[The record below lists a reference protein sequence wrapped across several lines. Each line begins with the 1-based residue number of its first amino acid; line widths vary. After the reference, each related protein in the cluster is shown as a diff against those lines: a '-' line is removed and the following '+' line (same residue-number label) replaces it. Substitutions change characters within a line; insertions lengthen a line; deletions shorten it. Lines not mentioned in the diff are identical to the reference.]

1 MYLTLFPPSPLLPFS
16 PQKKPIPSLPMRQSL
31 TEDKKW
37 LILFISSCI
46 PLSSGI
52 LLTALYIVYEKYYL
66 KAFTLPL
73 YYYLVWLILGYVHI
87 LPSETIYY
95 MFTDAQSLLLALVTL
110 VYTDDVEKKYPYV
123 IVLSLIPLSKRNWYE
138 KPFRV
143 ALYVYLLNI
152 QEYSKARFLETIW
165 ALTAVNYVCV
175 LIIGI
180 TLVLYVKNK
189 NKKEEEEE
197 EDLEKNNSP
206 EEFKITTTTTRKR
219 PTVVLVPD
227 SNMNWD

>member
-1 MYLTLFPPSPLLPFS
+1 M
-16 PQKKPIPSLPMRQSL
+16 KQSL

-37 LILFISSCI
+37 LVMFISSCI

-52 LLTALYIVYEKYYL
+52 LLITLYIVYEKFYL
-66 KAFTLPL
+66 KLLVEHYL
-73 YYYLVWLILGYVHI
+73 YYYLSWLVLGYVYI

-95 MFTDAQSLLLALVTL
+95 MFTDAQSLLLALFTL

-123 IVLSLIPLSKRNWYE
+123 IGLSLLPLSQRNWYE

-143 ALYVYLLNI
+143 LLYVYLLNI
-152 QEYSKARFLETIW
+152 QEYSKSRFLETLW

-189 NKKEEEEE
+189 GNKKEEEFSPPQDIEE
-197 EDLEKNNSP
+197 P
-206 EEFKITTTTTRKR
+206 EFKRPRIKR
-219 PTVVLVPD
+219 HTNVVLVPD
-227 SNMNWD
+227 SNINWD